1 MNNTLA
7 CLTDVRGLIAC
18 GLRADINVEEVRAM
32 SEDSPTV
39 RYQDA
44 LARRLGR
51 LVDCILEKRAG
62 SMAQRSFYYP
72 FKLAGLTSADESVW
86 REAMREFEKDVRAV
100 WAAKDL

>member
-1 MNNTLA
+1 M
-7 CLTDVRGLIAC
+7 
-18 GLRADINVEEVRAM
+18 EEVRAI
-32 SEDSPTV
+32 SEDSPSI

-51 LVDCILEKRAG
+51 LVDCIVEKRAG
-62 SMAQRSFYYP
+62 SMAQRSFYHL
-72 FKLAGLTSADESVW
+72 FKLVGLTSTGASVR

>member
-1 MNNTLA
+1 
-7 CLTDVRGLIAC
+7 
-18 GLRADINVEEVRAM
+18 M

-39 RYQDA
+39 RYQGA

-62 SMAQRSFYYP
+62 SMAQRSFYYT
-72 FKLAGLTSADESVW
+72 FKLAGLTSTDESVR